1 MSTQLV
7 QTIQMLA
14 KQTLDASKPSD
25 YVLGVVE
32 SINPLS
38 IRIEQKESI
47 PEEFLILTDAVRDY
61 EVDIEVN
68 HVTENRSGGS
78 GDAEF
83 ASNNHGYVGR
93 KKIKIYNGL
102 YIGEQVILI
111 QQAGGQEFIV
121 LSRVFNHTNLSGQ
134 WGVI

>member
-7 QTIQMLA
+7 QTFQMLA

-32 SINPLS
+32 TVNPLT

-47 PEEFLILTDAVRDY
+47 PEEFLILTDSVRDY

-68 HVTENRSGGS
+68 HVTENRAGGS

-83 ASNNHGYVGR
+83 ASHNHGYAGR
-93 KKIKIYNGL
+93 KKIKVYNSL
-102 YIGEQVILI
+102 HVGEQVILI

-134 WGVI
+134 WG

>member
-32 SINPLS
+32 AVNPLT

-68 HVTENRSGGS
+68 HVTENRAGGS

-83 ASNNHGYVGR
+83 ASHNHGYVGR
-93 KKIKIYNGL
+93 KKIKVYNSL
-102 YIGEQVILI
+102 HVGEQVILI

-134 WGVI
+134 WG

>member
-38 IRIEQKESI
+38 IRIEQKESV

-68 HVTENRSGGS
+68 HVTENRAGGS

-83 ASNNHGYVGR
+83 ASHNHGYVGR
-93 KKIKIYNGL
+93 KKIKVYNSL
-102 YIGEQVILI
+102 HVGEQVILI

-134 WGVI
+134 WG

>member
-32 SINPLS
+32 TVNPLS
-38 IRIEQKESI
+38 IRIEQKESV

-68 HVTENRSGGS
+68 HVTENRAGGS

-83 ASNNHGYVGR
+83 ASHNHGYSGR
-93 KKIKIYNGL
+93 KKIKVYNSL
-102 YIGEQVILI
+102 HVGEQVILI

-134 WGVI
+134 WG

>member
-32 SINPLS
+32 SVNPLT

-68 HVTENRSGGS
+68 HVTENRAGGS

-83 ASNNHGYVGR
+83 ASHNHGYVGR
-93 KKIKIYNGL
+93 KKIKVYNSL
-102 YIGEQVILI
+102 HVGEQVILI

-134 WGVI
+134 WG

>member
-83 ASNNHGYVGR
+83 ASHNHGYVGR

-102 YIGEQVILI
+102 HIGEQVILI

-134 WGVI
+134 WG